1 MDLEPPSLF
10 LSSSFDIMLVFPFV
24 ILIVLLMCSALISG
38 AEVAMFSLNAT
49 DLDEEVIEEKSHK
62 ISLIKKLLKE
72 PQRLLATILIANNLV
87 NIAIV
92 LLFASVSDRL
102 YQNIDLVFWGINM
115 KFIVDVGL
123 VTFLLLLFGEI
134 LPKIYA
140 SRNKLSFAMFMVTPL
155 HVFNILFTL
164 MNIPM
169 QKFTQWVQ
177 DKFGSQTGSL
187 SVGEL
192 SQALELTSE
201 SDTTEEEQMLL
212 QGIVTF
218 GNTEA
223 KQVMTPRTEV
233 FALDEELSYKE
244 VMSKIIEMGYSRIPI
259 YKESIDNILGI
270 LYVKDLIPYIDT
282 EDLDWTSL
290 VREAYFVP
298 ENKKLDDLL
307 AEFKQLK
314 IHLALVVDEY
324 GGTSGIITMEDVI
337 EEIVGEISDE
347 FDEDDLMYSKLDDYT
362 YIFEGKISL
371 IDFYEVVGLEESEI
385 EEFEKAKGE
394 SETIAGLIL
403 ETFKGFPKKNDKVKI
418 ANFLFTV
425 EAFENRRIKQ
435 VKFTIQ

>member
-49 DLDEEVIEEKSHK
+49 DLDEEALEEKSHK

-140 SRNKLSFAMFMVTPL
+140 SRNKLSFAMFMATPL
-155 HVFNILFTL
+155 NILNILFTL

-201 SDTTEEEQMLL
+201 GDTTEEEQMLL

-233 FALDEELSYKE
+233 FALDEEFSYKE

-259 YKESIDNILGI
+259 YKESIDNISGI

-371 IDFYEVVGLEESEI
+371 IDFYEAVGLEESEI